1 VLEPPQRHLVATCSL
16 WASATDLEAYAYQA
30 GGGHSRAM
38 ADDRARAFHRAG
50 VFFRFRPY
58 RSAGHLAGRNPLAAD
73 WMAGGQIAPERAS
86 SGRRTR
92 N

>member
-1 VLEPPQRHLVATCSL
+1 
-16 WASATDLEAYAYQA
+16 
-30 GGGHSRAM
+30 M
-38 ADDRARAFHRAG
+38 AADRARAFHRAG

-73 WMAGGQIAPERAS
+73 WMARGQIAPERGS
-86 SGRRTR
+86 SGRRIR